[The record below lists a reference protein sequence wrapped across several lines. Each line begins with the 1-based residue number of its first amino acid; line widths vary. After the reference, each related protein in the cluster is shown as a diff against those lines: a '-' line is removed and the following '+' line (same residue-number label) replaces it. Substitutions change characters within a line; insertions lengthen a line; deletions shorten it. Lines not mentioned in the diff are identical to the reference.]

1 MRVRERERGGG
12 NEVKGDTEREGETK
26 REERDE
32 DAKEERE

>member
-1 MRVRERERGGG
+1 MRVRERDGGT
-12 NEVKGDTEREGETK
+12 EVKGDTEREGETK